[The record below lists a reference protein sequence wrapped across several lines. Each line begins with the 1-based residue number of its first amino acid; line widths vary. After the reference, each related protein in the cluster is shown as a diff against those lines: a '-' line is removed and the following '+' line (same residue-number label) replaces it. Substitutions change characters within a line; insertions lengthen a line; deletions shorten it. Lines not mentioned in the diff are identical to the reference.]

1 MCSRVADPKLMVP
14 LAMLI
19 GVIME
24 APEMNNVSH
33 QVKVFSQ
40 SPLHLFITGPEA
52 LEKTYK
58 SKTNPYRRRQG
69 LFSFLGLG
77 EVIEEL
83 KKDDL
88 RAASLSDP
96 LSEF

>member
-1 MCSRVADPKLMVP
+1 
-14 LAMLI
+14 
-19 GVIME
+19 ME
-24 APEMNNVSH
+24 AFEIPNVNH
-33 QVKVFSQ
+33 PTKVYSQ

-52 LEKTYK
+52 AITTYK

-83 KKDDL
+83 KKDDE
-88 RAASLSDP
+88 RAAILNQQAADS
-96 LSEF
+96 